1 MCGIVGAISGRN
13 ITPVLIDGLKR
24 LEYRGYDSAG
34 IAVIKQGEQ
43 SYQLDLRRSVGRVAN
58 LEAIANG
65 CSGNTGIAHTRWA
78 THGRPAEHNAHPHT
92 SSHQVAVV
100 HNGIIENH
108 EGLRALQKERGFPFS
123 SETDTEVIVH
133 QIDWHMQQGTDLLNA
148 VRKTVNELKGAYGLG
163 VVSKQETESLI
174 AARNGSP
181 LLIGLG
187 DDENFVASDMSALIP
202 VCKQYIVLEDGDV
215 AKITRSDIT
224 IYDGQGNLVERK
236 IHTSTLSDDETDL
249 EGYAHFMKKEIH
261 EQTRAVTET
270 LEGRLG
276 ANSVLELPFGDNAR
290 EIFDAAKEIKIVA
303 CGTSFFAANVARY
316 WFDEFGVRCD
326 VEIASEYRYRK
337 HVVNDGT
344 LFVTISQSGET
355 LDTMAALEMA
365 KTLGYSNTLCIC
377 NSPESS
383 LVRASD
389 LTIFTHAGREIGVAS
404 TKAFT
409 SQLVTLLLLA
419 ICLRRR
425 QVGNGRSIDDTEKEL
440 VNELRT
446 LPQQIEK
453 TFELEND
460 IIAMSKHFA
469 DKTNALFLGRGAH
482 YPIAMEGALKLK
494 EISYIHAEAY
504 AAGELKHG
512 PLALIDENMPVVAV
526 APNDELLEKLKSN
539 LQEVRAR
546 GGKLFVFA
554 DVNSGIESDENTQVL
569 NVAPVNNTISPI
581 IYVIPLQLLSYHV
594 ALLKGTDIDK
604 PRNLAKSVTVE

>member
-1 MCGIVGAISGRN
+1 MCGIVGAVANRD
-13 ITPVLIDGLKR
+13 ITPTLIDGLKR

-34 IAVIKQGEQ
+34 LAVVDSHNE
-43 SYQLDLRRSVGRVAN
+43 LDLRRSVGRVAS
-58 LEAIANG
+58 LESI
-65 CSGNTGIAHTRWA
+65 CETVSGMTGVAHTRWA
-78 THGRPAEHNAHPHT
+78 THGRPAENNAHPHT
-92 SSHQVAVV
+92 SSSQVAVV

-108 EGLRALQKERGFPFS
+108 NELRALQKEQGFPFS

-133 QIDWHMQQGTDLLNA
+133 QIDWHMQQGAGLLEA
-148 VRKTVNELKGAYGLG
+148 VKKTVKELDGAYGLG
-163 VVSKQETESLI
+163 VVSKREPDLLI
-174 AARNGSP
+174 AARSGSP

-187 DDENFVASDMSALIP
+187 ENENFIASDMSALIP
-202 VCKQYIVLEDGDV
+202 VSQKYMVLEDGDI
-215 AKITRSDIT
+215 AKITSDSVEIFDQT
-224 IYDGQGNLVERK
+224 DAAVEREVL
-236 IHTSTLSDDETDL
+236 ISTLSDEETEL
-249 EGYAHFMKKEIH
+249 GGFAHYMKKEIH
-261 EQTRAVTET
+261 EQTRAITET

-276 ANSVLELPFGDNAR
+276 ADSVLELPFGDNAR
-290 EIFDAAKEIKIVA
+290 EIFDKIKEIKIIA
-303 CGTSFFAANVARY
+303 CGTSYNAASVARY
-316 WFDEFGVRCD
+316 WFEEFGIKCD

-337 HVVNDGT
+337 HVVNEGT

-365 KTLGYSNTLCIC
+365 KTLGYTNTLCIC
-377 NSPESS
+377 NVPESS

-409 SQLVTLLLLA
+409 TQLVTLLMLA

-425 QVGNGRSIDDTEKEL
+425 RIGDGRSIDAMEAEI
-440 VNELRT
+440 VQELRS
-446 LPQQIEK
+446 LPQQIENALD
-453 TFELEND
+453 LEDD

-469 DKTNALFLGRGAH
+469 DKQHTLFLGRGAH
-482 YPIAMEGALKLK
+482 YPIAVEGALKLK

-512 PLALIDENMPVVAV
+512 PLALIDEDMPVVAV

-539 LQEVRAR
+539 LEEVRAR
-546 GGKLFVFA
+546 GGKLYVFA
-554 DVNSGIESDENTQVL
+554 DANSGLESDDETMVL
-569 NVAPVNNTISPI
+569 KVAPVNNYIAPV
-581 IYVIPLQLLSYHV
+581 IYTIPLQLLSYHV

>member
-1 MCGIVGAISGRN
+1 MCGIVGAVASRDV
-13 ITPVLIDGLKR
+13 TPTLIDGLKR

-34 IAVIKQGEQ
+34 IAVVDPQEK
-43 SYQLDLRRSVGRVAN
+43 LDLRRSVGRVAS
-58 LEAIANG
+58 LEDISNDV
-65 CSGNTGIAHTRWA
+65 SGTIGVAHTRWA
-78 THGRPAEHNAHPHT
+78 THGRPAENNAHPHT
-92 SSHQVAVV
+92 SSSQVAVV

-108 EGLRALQKERGFPFS
+108 NELRVRQKEQGFPFS

-133 QIDWHMQQGTDLLNA
+133 QIDWHMQQGQGLFEA
-148 VRKTVNELKGAYGLG
+148 VQTTVNELEGAYGLG
-163 VVSKQETESLI
+163 VVSKQEPDTLI
-174 AARNGSP
+174 AARSGSP

-187 DDENFVASDMSALIP
+187 DDENFIASDMSALIP
-202 VCKQYIVLEDGDV
+202 VSQKYMVMEDGDI
-215 AKITRSDIT
+215 AKITKSSVEVFDAS
-224 IYDGQGNLVERK
+224 GNPVEREVL
-236 IHTSTLSDDETDL
+236 ISTLSDEETDL
-249 EGYAHFMKKEIH
+249 GGFAHYMKKEIH
-261 EQTRAVTET
+261 EQTRAITET

-276 ANSVLELPFGDNAR
+276 ADSVLELPFGDNAR
-290 EIFDAAKEIKIVA
+290 DIFDKTKELKIIA
-303 CGTSFFAANVARY
+303 CGTSYNAACVARY
-316 WFDEFGVRCD
+316 WFEEFGIKCD

-337 HVVNDGT
+337 HVVNKGT

-365 KTLGYSNTLCIC
+365 KALGYLNTLCIC
-377 NSPESS
+377 NVPESS

-409 SQLVTLLLLA
+409 TQLVTLLMLA

-425 QVGNGRSIDDTEKEL
+425 RIGDGRRIDAMEAEVVKEL
-440 VNELRT
+440 RS
-446 LPQQIEK
+446 LPQQIENALA
-453 TFELEND
+453 LEGD

-469 DKTNALFLGRGAH
+469 DKQHTLFLGRGAH
-482 YPIAMEGALKLK
+482 YPIAIEGALKLK

-512 PLALIDENMPVVAV
+512 PLALIDEDMPVVAV
-526 APNDELLEKLKSN
+526 APNDDLLEKLKSN
-539 LQEVRAR
+539 LEEVRAR

-554 DVNSGIESDENTQVL
+554 DANSGLESDHETMVL
-569 NVAPVNNTISPI
+569 KVAPVNNYIAPV
-581 IYVIPLQLLSYHV
+581 IYTIPLQLLSYHV

>member
-1 MCGIVGAISGRN
+1 MCGIVGAVAHRD
-13 ITPVLIDGLKR
+13 ITPTLIDGLKR

-34 IAVIKQGEQ
+34 LAVVDAEQ
-43 SYQLDLRRSVGRVAN
+43 QLDLRRSVGRVIS
-58 LEAIANG
+58 LEAICG
-65 CSGNTGIAHTRWA
+65 SISGHLGIAHTRWA
-78 THGRPAEHNAHPHT
+78 THGRPAENNAHPHT
-92 SSHQVAVV
+92 SSSQVAVV

-108 EGLRALQKERGFPFS
+108 QKLRAQQKKQGFPFS

-133 QIDWHMQQGTDLLNA
+133 QIDWHMQQGQDLLKA
-148 VRKTVNELKGAYGLG
+148 VQTTVSELHGAYGLG
-163 VVSKQETESLI
+163 VVSKQEPGTLI
-174 AARNGSP
+174 AARSGSP

-187 DDENFVASDMSALIP
+187 DGENFIASDMSALIP
-202 VCKQYIVLEDGDV
+202 VSQKYMVMEDGDI
-215 AKITRSDIT
+215 AKVTASSIE
-224 IYDGQGNLVERK
+224 IYDADGNSVERNV
-236 IHTSTLSDDETDL
+236 IISNLSDDETEL

-261 EQTRAVTET
+261 DQTRAITET

-276 ANSVLELPFGDNAR
+276 ADSVLELPFGENAR
-290 EIFDAAKEIKIVA
+290 EIFDKTKELKIIA
-303 CGTSFFAANVARY
+303 CGTSYYAASVARY
-316 WFDEFGVRCD
+316 WFEEFGVKCD

-344 LFVTISQSGET
+344 LFMTISQSGET

-365 KTLGYSNTLCIC
+365 KTLGYSNTLCVC
-377 NSPESS
+377 NVLESS

-389 LTIFTHAGREIGVAS
+389 LTIFTRAGREIGVAS

-409 SQLVTLLLLA
+409 TQLVTLLMIA

-425 QVGNGRSIDDTEKEL
+425 RQGDGRTIDSIENEV

-446 LPQQIEK
+446 LPQQIENVLQ
-453 TFELEND
+453 LEEQ

-469 DKTNALFLGRGAH
+469 EKEHALFLGRGAH
-482 YPIAMEGALKLK
+482 FPIAMEGALKLK

-512 PLALIDENMPVVAV
+512 PLALIDEDMPVVAV

-539 LQEVRAR
+539 LEEVRAR

-554 DVNSGIESDENTQVL
+554 DAESGLKSDDEVMVL
-569 NVAPVNNTISPI
+569 NVAPVNNYIAPVL
-581 IYVIPLQLLSYHV
+581 YVVPLQLLAYHV

>member
-1 MCGIVGAISGRN
+1 MCGIVGAVAQRDV
-13 ITPVLIDGLKR
+13 TPTLIDGLKR

-34 IAVIKQGEQ
+34 LAVVDADH
-43 SYQLDLRRSVGRVAN
+43 QLDLRRSVGRVAS
-58 LEAIANG
+58 LEGI
-65 CSGNTGIAHTRWA
+65 CDTVTGYTGVAHTRWA

-92 SSHQVAVV
+92 SSEQVAVV

-108 EGLRALQKERGFPFS
+108 QELREQQKAQGFPFS

-133 QIDWHMQQGTDLLNA
+133 QIDWHMQQGCDLLQA
-148 VRKTVNELKGAYGLG
+148 VQKTVSELRGAYGLG
-163 VVSKQETESLI
+163 VVSKREPDTLI
-174 AARNGSP
+174 AARSGSP
-181 LLIGLG
+181 LLIGIG
-187 DDENFVASDMSALIP
+187 DEENFIASDMSALIP
-202 VCKQYIVLEDGDV
+202 VSQKYMVLEDGDI
-215 AKITRSDIT
+215 AKVSSDSIE
-224 IYDGQGNLVERK
+224 IFDAEGKPIERK
-236 IHTSTLSDDETDL
+236 VIISNLSDDETEL
-249 EGYAHFMKKEIH
+249 EGYAHYMKKEIH
-261 EQTRAVTET
+261 EQTRAITET

-276 ANSVLELPFGDNAR
+276 ADSVLELPFGDNAR
-290 EIFDAAKEIKIVA
+290 DIFDRTKELKIIA
-303 CGTSFFAANVARY
+303 CGTIYYAASVARY
-316 WFDEFGVRCD
+316 WFEEFGIKCD

-344 LFVTISQSGET
+344 LFMTISQSGET

-377 NSPESS
+377 NVPESS

-409 SQLVTLLLLA
+409 TQLVMLLMVA

-425 QVGNGRSIDDTEKEL
+425 RAGDGRSTDAMEAEIVKEL
-440 VNELRT
+440 RS
-446 LPQQIEK
+446 LPKQIENVLA
-453 TFELEND
+453 LEED
-460 IIAMSKHFA
+460 IIGMSKHFSS
-469 DKTNALFLGRGAH
+469 KEHALFLGRGAH
-482 YPIAMEGALKLK
+482 FPIAMEGALKLK

-512 PLALIDENMPVVAV
+512 PLALIDEDMPVVAV

-539 LQEVRAR
+539 LEEVRAR

-554 DVNSGIESDENTQVL
+554 DAESGLKSDQDTMVL
-569 NVAPVNNTISPI
+569 NVAPVNNYIAPML
-581 IYVIPLQLLSYHV
+581 YVVPLQLLAYHV